1 MVALNFQTSDL
12 SMQLN
17 QGKFEYNGNCGCV
30 ASFLIYRLLQ
40 VSLSVTECT
49 IIVCLV
55 SVCRSASDVCKRDF
69 CQRALSVYNVIVL
82 EHHESRG
89 NFVMKASHHAR
100 CVKGT
105 LMVHKKH
112 DGTLGNGAVIYF

>member
-55 SVCRSASDVCKRDF
+55 SVCLR
-69 CQRALSVYNVIVL
+69 LMSVNGTFA
-82 EHHESRG
+82 RG
-89 NFVMKASHHAR
+89 R
-100 CVKGT
+100 CPFI
-105 LMVHKKH
+105 M
-112 DGTLGNGAVIYF
+112 